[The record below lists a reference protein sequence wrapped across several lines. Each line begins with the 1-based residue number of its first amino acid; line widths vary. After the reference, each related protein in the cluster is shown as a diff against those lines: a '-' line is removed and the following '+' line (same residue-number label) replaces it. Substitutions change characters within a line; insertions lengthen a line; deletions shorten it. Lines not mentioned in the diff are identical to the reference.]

1 MESRDGSSFRDRR
14 SRRAGGLRPVSLPQD
29 RRTNDAPG
37 NALSSV
43 VSDRDAIWRF
53 AEHVAGTDYED
64 LPESAAVATCTF
76 LLDTLGVGVAGSAG
90 PWTRRLIET
99 QRLSCPGD
107 HARVWSHG
115 ARLSAAGA
123 AVCNAYQIHNGEF
136 DCVHE
141 GTVVHTFTVP
151 VAAALAWAERE
162 GDVGGR
168 DFLTGLALGVDVAC
182 HLGIASRSPL
192 RFFRT
197 ATAGAFGAAAAI
209 GRLAGF
215 DAATL
220 VNAFGAVLGQL
231 SGTMQAH
238 VEGSPLLGMQVGF
251 NARNAI
257 VACDMAAR
265 SVAALESVLEG
276 PFGFFRLF
284 EGERTLEAVLG
295 ELGRTWR
302 VTEVSHKPYP
312 CGRATHAVVDA
323 CLGFRERLGLDRTSG
338 DAVEQVTARVPPLV
352 HRLVGRTV
360 TEDMDV
366 NYARLCCGY
375 VAASA
380 LLRGRVVPEDFRP
393 AALRDADIL
402 ALSRRVDVTVV
413 DNPDPNALVP
423 VTVEITLRDGR
434 SETERIEVMYG
445 HPARPMTRTAQ
456 LKKFRR
462 NCESAVR
469 PIAPEAAERVIAA
482 VARLE
487 SLPDVTALVDDLVPA
502 PATHP
507 PPT

>member
-1 MESRDGSSFRDRR
+1 MSARDS
-14 SRRAGGLRPVSLPQD
+14 
-29 RRTNDAPG
+29 
-37 NALSSV
+37 
-43 VSDRDAIWRF
+43 IWRF
-53 AEHVAGTDYED
+53 AEHVAGTDYKD
-64 LPESAAVATCTF
+64 LPESAAVATRTF

-123 AVCNAYQIHNGEF
+123 AVCNAYQIHNAEF

-141 GTVVHTFTVP
+141 GAVVHTFTVP

-162 GDVGGR
+162 RGVGGR
-168 DFLTGLALGVDVAC
+168 DFLTALALGVDVAC
-182 HLGIASRSPL
+182 HLGVASTSPL

-215 DAATL
+215 DVATL

-238 VEGSPLLGMQVGF
+238 IEGSPMLGMQVGF

-265 SVAALESVLEG
+265 GLAAPQAVLEG
-276 PFGFFRLF
+276 PFGFFPLF
-284 EGERTLEAVLG
+284 EGEHALGPVLDELG
-295 ELGRTWR
+295 ETSR

-323 CLGFRERLGLDRTSG
+323 CLGFRERLGLDRAAR
-338 DAVEQVTARVPPLV
+338 DVVEQVTARVPPLV
-352 HRLVGRTV
+352 HRLVARPV
-360 TEDMDV
+360 TDDMDV
-366 NYARLCCGY
+366 NYARLCCRY

-393 AALRDADIL
+393 AALRDPDIL
-402 ALSRRVDVTVV
+402 ELARRVDVIV
-413 DNPDPNALVP
+413 DGNPDPNALVP
-423 VTVEITLRDGR
+423 VTVEINLRDGR
-434 SETERIEVMYG
+434 SDTERVEVMYG
-445 HPARPMTRTAQ
+445 HPARPMTRVAQ
-456 LKKFRR
+456 LEKFSR
-462 NCESAVR
+462 NCAAAAR
-469 PIAPEAAERVIAA
+469 PIAPEAAERVIAT

-487 SLPDVTALVDDLVPA
+487 SLSDVTALVDDLVPA
-502 PATHP
+502 PTTHP
-507 PPT
+507 PPA